1 MFFSV
6 KYSSILAFSI
16 NPSIEIAN
24 FENISF
30 FSNSTL
36 SLKYSPINK
45 YFKKMFHTTDT
56 LI

>member
-45 YFKKMFHTTDT
+45 YFKKMFHTADT